1 MLLGVM
7 GIDLRLRVCWLL
19 VLRQVF
25 VELMYFGGNGLR
37 ILSHCMEVPRGCEW
51 KMRMLWMSTLREN
64 GSREQ
69 IYFFNCILLLLY
81 HVQRIRKN

>member
-7 GIDLRLRVCWLL
+7 GIDLCLRVCWLL

-37 ILSHCMEVPRGCEW
+37 ILSHCMEVSRGYEW

-69 IYFFNCILLLLY
+69 IYFFN
-81 HVQRIRKN
+81 